1 MVRQRIIVIGGVA
14 AGPAAAAEAARVDP
28 KAEVILIEQ
37 GREVSYGACEMPY
50 LLSGVVAEWGDLV
63 VLTPEALAQT
73 RGIQVMTL
81 TRVQKVDPA
90 ARRLEVKD
98 LVSGH
103 TRQERYDKLI
113 LATGARPHWPDIEGL
128 QGDRVHGFRTLAQ
141 AANLT
146 ALARESRQRWTIV
159 GGGFTGLEVVDQ
171 LKTAGHG
178 VTVLAGSRLLSGRI
192 DAPTASVLRDALQ
205 AAGIAVRNTRAV
217 GVRRGA
223 GGAAIAIR
231 TDDGEL
237 VGSDR
242 VIVAAGT
249 RPAVELARDAG
260 LKIGPSGGITTDVHM
275 RTSNSVIW
283 ACGDCAEV
291 HHLVTGKPAHVP
303 LSPNAFRT
311 ARAAGRNAARTG
323 RQAPGRFDGTVGAF
337 ALCVAGIEIG
347 VVGLTESAARAAGF
361 DPVSATITHASRAR
375 RMPGR
380 QQILVHLVVD
390 RKSRRLL
397 GGQLVGK
404 EGAALRTNALVPIL
418 REGGTV
424 SDLYDLDLVYTPAIA
439 PSLDPLLV
447 AAGAVLKTL

>member
-1 MVRQRIIVIGGVA
+1 VGGVA

-28 KAEVILIEQ
+28 EAEVILIEQ
-37 GREVSYGACEMPY
+37 GRDVSYGACEMPY
-50 LLSGVVAEWGDLV
+50 LLSGVVPAADALV
-63 VLTPEALAQT
+63 VLTPEALAET
-73 RGIQVMTL
+73 RGIRVVTL
-81 TRVQKVDPA
+81 TRVQRLDPA
-90 ARRLEVKD
+90 ARKIEVKD

-103 TRQERYDKLI
+103 TRHERYDKLI

-128 QGDRVHGFRTLAQ
+128 QGDRVHAFRTLAQ
-141 AANLT
+141 AASLT
-146 ALARESRQRWTIV
+146 ALAQDGRQRWTIV
-159 GGGFTGLEVVDQ
+159 GGGFTGLEVADQ
-171 LKTAGHG
+171 LSDAGHG

-192 DAPTASVLRDALQ
+192 DEPTASILRSALQ
-205 AAGIAVRNTRAV
+205 AAGIAIRNARAV
-217 GVRRGA
+217 GVRRGV

-242 VIVAAGT
+242 VVVAAGT

-260 LKIGPSGGITTDVHM
+260 LKLGPSGGITTDVHM

-291 HHLVTGKPAHVP
+291 NHLVTGQPAHVP

-323 RQAPGRFDGTVGAF
+323 RQSTGKFAGTVGAF

-347 VVGLTESAARAAGF
+347 VAGLTESAARAAGF
-361 DPVSATITHASRAR
+361 DPVTATITHASRAR

-380 QQILVHLVVD
+380 EQILVHLVVD

-397 GGQLVGK
+397 GGQLAGK

-418 REGGTV
+418 REGGSV
-424 SDLYDLDLVYTPAIA
+424 SDLYDLDLVYTPAVA

-447 AAGAVLKTL
+447 AAGAVLKNI